1 MLDVLGGGAS
11 IPGGTARAV
20 LADDVNLHC
29 GASEMIQETCSRIE
43 ELEDYWTSE
52 IRARHA
58 RRNKIREID
67 DLLNQFE
74 MLNLADE
81 QSIPVELRLRVSAF
95 VRAEEHDLAT
105 RRVDEVAIQE
115 WMEALY
121 DIQDGLMVRFPD
133 DVE

>member
-1 MLDVLGGGAS
+1 MLDVFTHGDS
-11 IPGGTARAV
+11 IPGGPPASTGH
-20 LADDVNLHC
+20 DHNPHC
-29 GASEMIQETCSRIE
+29 GASEMIQETCTRIE
-43 ELEDYWTSE
+43 QLEDFWTSE

-81 QSIPVELRLRVSAF
+81 RTIPAELRFRVAAF
-95 VRAEEHDLAT
+95 IRGEEHPLAQ
-105 RRVDEVAIQE
+105 RSPVSVSIQD

-121 DIQDGLMVRFPD
+121 DVQDGLMIRFPD
-133 DVE
+133 DID

>member
-1 MLDVLGGGAS
+1 
-11 IPGGTARAV
+11 
-20 LADDVNLHC
+20 
-29 GASEMIQETCSRIE
+29 MIQETCTRIE
-43 ELEDYWTSE
+43 QLEDFWTSE

-81 QSIPVELRLRVSAF
+81 HTIPADLRVRVATF
-95 VRAEEHDLAT
+95 IRAEDHPLSERAAGT
-105 RRVDEVAIQE
+105 VPIQD

-121 DIQDGLMVRFPD
+121 DVQDGLMIRFPD
-133 DVE
+133 DID

>member
-1 MLDVLGGGAS
+1 
-11 IPGGTARAV
+11 
-20 LADDVNLHC
+20 
-29 GASEMIQETCSRIE
+29 MIQETCTRIE
-43 ELEDYWTSE
+43 ELEDYWTTE

-81 QSIPVELRLRVSAF
+81 RSIPADLRLRVAGFIRSEDHALSAS
-95 VRAEEHDLAT
+95 RPAEVT
-105 RRVDEVAIQE
+105 ISE

-121 DIQDGLMVRFPD
+121 EIQDGLMIRFPD
-133 DVE
+133 DIE

>member
-1 MLDVLGGGAS
+1 
-11 IPGGTARAV
+11 
-20 LADDVNLHC
+20 
-29 GASEMIQETCSRIE
+29 MIQETCTRIE
-43 ELEDYWTSE
+43 QLEDYWTSE

-81 QSIPVELRLRVSAF
+81 QTIPTELRIRVAAF
-95 VRAEEHDLAT
+95 MRAEDHPLAQHGAGG
-105 RRVDEVAIQE
+105 VAIPD

-121 DIQDGLMVRFPD
+121 DVQDGLMIRFPD
-133 DVE
+133 DID